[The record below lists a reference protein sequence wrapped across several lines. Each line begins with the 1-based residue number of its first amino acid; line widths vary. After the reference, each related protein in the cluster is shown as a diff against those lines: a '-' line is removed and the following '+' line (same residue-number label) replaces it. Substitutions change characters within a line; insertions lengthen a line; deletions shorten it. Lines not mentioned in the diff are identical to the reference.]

1 MTGDQNKTGGGGS
14 KGRPHRSLSGE
25 PRYSS
30 LVLKLLPWSASTQFA
45 STPSRK
51 ALGACP
57 SLQSQL
63 LGTSSRMSPAA
74 LCSVGKSYFQCDSF
88 W

>member
-1 MTGDQNKTGGGGS
+1 MTGDQNRTGGGGS

-25 PRYSS
+25 PGYSS

-57 SLQSQL
+57 LTAELATRDFFQNVPSCSL
-63 LGTSSRMSPAA
+63 
-74 LCSVGKSYFQCDSF
+74 LCGQVLFPV
-88 W
+88 